1 LNTSFL
7 ISRNSSKIAVVTKM
21 MGYAPRKRADRS
33 THPTIPGNFQ
43 KFFAALVF
51 KKATAFFQSSAAT
64 RARQ

>member
-1 LNTSFL
+1 
-7 ISRNSSKIAVVTKM
+7 M